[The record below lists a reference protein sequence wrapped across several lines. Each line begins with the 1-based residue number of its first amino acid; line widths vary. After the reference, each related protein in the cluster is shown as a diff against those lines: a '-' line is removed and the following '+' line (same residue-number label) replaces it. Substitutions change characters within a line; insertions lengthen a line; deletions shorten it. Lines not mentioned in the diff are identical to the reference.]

1 MTLPDLAAAIAGV
14 TADLAQDNDRAERL
28 ARIRAE
34 LARIDADMERLD
46 QRGEL
51 TYPGGT
57 CYRPYAATL
66 NAKRLTLEGMAVLVE
81 IGRA

>member
-1 MTLPDLAAAIAGV
+1 MTIPEIVTDMTAIFRES
-14 TADLAQDNDRAERL
+14 NDRAERL

-46 QRGEL
+46 QCGEL

-57 CYRPYAATL
+57 MLKPYPAAL